1 MESIMLI
8 GFLSFIF
15 SICYLVFHLI
25 RRIFSPGKRFSRKL
39 FYPCFAGGLLLLI
52 ISAPYYS
59 EETYAIDETKTEDL
73 TTELQELKTEHSA
86 VQKEQ
91 TALKQQLNQAN
102 EKLKAAKTENDTL
115 KKENEKLT
123 KEKDSLTKK
132 TKSLSEKLAKA
143 EEKSGST
150 EATVKEKNA
159 TAQAGTSHTARPPL
173 RKTAVKANRSA
184 KSKEASTIF
193 IIHREVHIMTA
204 RKTSPAGSAQNRRRV
219 MRGTDLRNVKKAGIP
234 PAFFLQLSS

>member
-15 SICYLVFHLI
+15 SICYLAFHFI
-25 RRIFSPGKRFSRKL
+25 RRIFSPGKKFSRKL

-52 ISAPYYS
+52 ISLPYYD
-59 EETYAIDETKTEDL
+59 EETYAVDETKTEDL

-102 EKLKAAKTENDTL
+102 EKLKAVKTENDTL

-143 EEKSGST
+143 EEKSGSA

-159 TAQAGTSHTARPPL
+159 AAQAGTSHSAPAAKKSSGESTQECKIKGSVNHIYHTPGSTYYDRTKNVARWFCTEQEARDAGYRPPK
-173 RKTAVKANRSA
+173 R
-184 KSKEASTIF
+184 
-193 IIHREVHIMTA
+193 
-204 RKTSPAGSAQNRRRV
+204 
-219 MRGTDLRNVKKAGIP
+219 
-234 PAFFLQLSS
+234 

>member
-132 TKSLSEKLAKA
+132 
-143 EEKSGST
+143 
-150 EATVKEKNA
+150 
-159 TAQAGTSHTARPPL
+159 
-173 RKTAVKANRSA
+173 
-184 KSKEASTIF
+184 
-193 IIHREVHIMTA
+193 
-204 RKTSPAGSAQNRRRV
+204 QNRCQKNW
-219 MRGTDLRNVKKAGIP
+219 LRLKKKAAVP
-234 PAFFLQLSS
+234 KPL

>member
-59 EETYAIDETKTEDL
+59 EETYAVDETKTEDL

-102 EKLKAAKTENDTL
+102 EKLI
-115 KKENEKLT
+115 

-159 TAQAGTSHTARPPL
+159 TAQAGTSHSASAPKKNSGESKQECKIKGSVNHIYHTPGSTYYDRTKNVARWFCTEQEARDAGYRPPK
-173 RKTAVKANRSA
+173 R
-184 KSKEASTIF
+184 
-193 IIHREVHIMTA
+193 
-204 RKTSPAGSAQNRRRV
+204 
-219 MRGTDLRNVKKAGIP
+219 
-234 PAFFLQLSS
+234 